1 MAVAS
6 ISPST
11 GGLVPEAQPRLQKPK
26 LPLWKQI
33 ISSRW
38 SYVFIAPWLIG
49 TAVFGWYP
57 MLSSIRYTLYNWTG
71 FGEPTQFVGL
81 RHFIKV
87 ATSPIFWRSV
97 GNAVRYTVVLVPI
110 QLSLALILAIILNN
124 PRLRFS
130 AIFRAAFFIPAICSV
145 IVLAVPVRYL
155 VLNLN
160 RAVPQVF
167 VDIGLFN
174 RSLGFLQDSRYA
186 LSVITAFGIWQS
198 FGYNLV
204 FFLAALQSVPVE
216 LYEAATVDGAGRLAK
231 LWHITIPLIRPVGV
245 LILLLALLGSMRV
258 FESVLALTDGG
269 PFFATEVPMTYIYH
283 YAFRPVRGMG
293 GSINLGFASAAAL
306 FYSILLLGL
315 TAGQVIVVRWSR
327 ARRRELGLSQ

>member
-1 MAVAS
+1 MGITSV
-6 ISPST
+6 SPAQ
-11 GGLVPEAQPRLQKPK
+11 GGLVPLVERQARKPQS
-26 LPLWKQI
+26 LWKRI
-33 ISSRW
+33 IDNRW
-38 SYVFIAPWLIG
+38 SYLFIAPWLIG

-57 MLSSIRYTLYNWTG
+57 MLSSIRYTLYNWSG

-81 RHFIKV
+81 RHFVKV
-87 ATSPIFWRSV
+87 ASSEIFWRSV

-110 QLSLALILAIILNN
+110 QLSLALVLALVLNN
-124 PRLRFS
+124 PALRLS
-130 AIFRAAFFIPAICSV
+130 TIFRAGFFIPAVCSV

-167 VDIGLFN
+167 VDMGLFN

-186 LSVITAFGIWQS
+186 LYVITIFGIWQS

-216 LYEAATVDGAGRLAK
+216 LYEAATVDGAGRFAK
-231 LWHITIPLIRPVGV
+231 LWHITLPLIRPVGV
-245 LILLLALLGSMRV
+245 LILLLAILGSMRV

-269 PFFATEVPMTYIYH
+269 PFYATEVPMTYIYH
-283 YAFRPVRGMG
+283 YAFRPVRGTG
-293 GSINLGFASAAAL
+293 TTINLGFASAAAL
-306 FYSILLLGL
+306 FYSVLLLGL
-315 TAGQVIVVRWSR
+315 TAGQVLVVRWSR
-327 ARRRELGLSQ
+327 SRRRELGLS